1 MCAFLC
7 VVSLRC
13 SDGARYV
20 YRTVKD
26 IRFPLSV
33 RNERAAMQ
41 KLVKL
46 VQDSLNQYPTS
57 LEEDRAALKVRRVKA
72 SMAGQE
78 SYGNG
83 GVIVYSLV

>member
-1 MCAFLC
+1 M
-7 VVSLRC
+7 SLLNFFPIPGRR

-41 KLVKL
+41 KLLRLVKEGL
-46 VQDSLNQYPTS
+46 DLYPTS
-57 LEEDRAALKVRRVKA
+57 LEDDQVTLKVR
-72 SMAGQE
+72 
-78 SYGNG
+78 
-83 GVIVYSLV
+83 